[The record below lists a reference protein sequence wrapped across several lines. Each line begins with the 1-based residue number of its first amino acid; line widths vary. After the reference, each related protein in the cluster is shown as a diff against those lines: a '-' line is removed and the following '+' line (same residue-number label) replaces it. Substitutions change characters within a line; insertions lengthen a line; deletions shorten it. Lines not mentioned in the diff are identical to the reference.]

1 MKKWRNK
8 WLIVSLILVVF
19 CMNVNVHAADNEN
32 ELDSDEIVEYVEGEV
47 LENYDEYVDGIYNTS
62 ENARVSITGVI
73 RLAKSGTKLG
83 GSYTTSYT
91 YAVDKIGVK
100 NVKLQYKSSLG
111 IWYNLITLDNRY
123 VTNEAFYAGSFTT
136 TGTFGRTYRLKCT
149 HYITDS
155 GVTQTQSNI
164 TGELT
169 F

>member
-1 MKKWRNK
+1 MKNK
-8 WLIVSLILVVF
+8 WIFLVLSIFVF
-19 CMNVNVHAADNEN
+19 CLNVNLYAKAEEL
-32 ELDSDEIVEYVEGEV
+32 ELDSDEQVEYVENETID
-47 LENYDEYVDGIYNTS
+47 EIDEYVDGIYNTS
-62 ENARVSITGVI
+62 EYARADISGVI
-73 RLAKSGTKLG
+73 RLAKSGTNLH
-83 GSYTTSYT
+83 GSYSTSYT

-123 VTNEAFYAGSFTT
+123 VTNDSLYGGSFTT

-149 HYITDS
+149 HYITDD
-155 GVTQTQSNI
+155 GTTKTRDNV